1 MFAVWA
7 WQRQIREKPEE
18 TQAVK
23 SKRLVYGVPNQKGIG
38 GGSEPLVP
46 SCAAHVT
53 DMQLV
58 AYASLTAFGD
68 DHPTLRGDE
77 SEAPWRVAGATA
89 NTTHA
94 TSVG

>member
-38 GGSEPLVP
+38 GRVR
-46 SCAAHVT
+46 AA
-53 DMQLV
+53 
-58 AYASLTAFGD
+58 G
-68 DHPTLRGDE
+68 
-77 SEAPWRVAGATA
+77 
-89 NTTHA
+89 
-94 TSVG
+94 SVGPA